1 MMKHYLLWQIMGSY
15 RAASG
20 KHMDVILY
28 RTYDQD
34 GVNFEMEREGDRWN
48 REGYEGLWI
57 TGVRIAT
64 PPDSERYLLIKP
76 IDDDY

>member
-20 KHMDVILY
+20 EHRDVILY

-34 GVNFEMEREGDRWN
+34 DVNFEMEREGDRWH

-57 TGVRIAT
+57 TGVRVAT
-64 PPDSERYLLIKP
+64 PPDSERYLIIKP
-76 IDDDY
+76 IEEGY